1 MRNRLSTIILGLA
14 LAVPAI
20 AQDTVPGDPAA
31 GQAKAAVCAACH
43 MMDGNSV
50 DPQYPKIAGQH
61 ESYIAR
67 QLQLFK
73 SGQRAN
79 AIMLGFSI
87 GLQPQDM
94 RDIGAFYAQ
103 QKVKPGM
110 ASEEKIPGLEE
121 TFKQRGERLW
131 RGGDKARGIPACMA
145 CHGPAG
151 KGNPGSVY
159 PKLAGQHANYTKA
172 KLIAYRG
179 GEMWGTD
186 NAAAIM
192 PGVAA
197 GLDDNDIEALA
208 SYIEGLHFAPAQPEG
223 AAAR

>member
-14 LAVPAI
+14 LAVPAF
-20 AQDTVPGDPAA
+20 AQDAGPGDPAA
-31 GQAKAAVCAACH
+31 GQAKAAVCGACH

-50 DPQYPKIAGQH
+50 DPQYPKLAGQH
-61 ESYIAR
+61 EKYIAR

-73 SGQRAN
+73 TNQRAN
-79 AIMLGFSI
+79 AIMLGFSA

-94 RDIGAFYAQ
+94 RDIGAYFAQ

-151 KGNPGSVY
+151 SGNPATPY
-159 PKLAGQHANYTKA
+159 PHLAGQHANYTKA
-172 KLIAYRG
+172 KLLAYRG

-186 NAAAIM
+186 ANAAIM

-197 GLDDNDIEALA
+197 NLDDNDIEALA
-208 SYIEGLHFAPAQPEG
+208 SYIEGLHHAPAQPAG
-223 AAAR
+223 ASAR